1 MAESQSKHT
10 KNTGKDTIYIFT
22 KKEMCKKCKDEC
34 EEFDGLVPDCSV
46 CNLKKLPHISQLK
59 AIRVMGDAMRARGEQ
74 CSFTF
79 QTLAVHGLR
88 ALLEIK
94 K

>member
-1 MAESQSKHT
+1 MAETQNKHK
-10 KNTGKDTIYIFT
+10 KNTEKDIIYIFT
-22 KKEMCKKCKDEC
+22 KKSMCKKCKDEC
-34 EEFDGLVPDCSV
+34 EKFDGLVPDCSV
-46 CNLKKLPHISQLK
+46 CNFKKLPHISQLK

-79 QTLAVHGLR
+79 STLAEYGLR